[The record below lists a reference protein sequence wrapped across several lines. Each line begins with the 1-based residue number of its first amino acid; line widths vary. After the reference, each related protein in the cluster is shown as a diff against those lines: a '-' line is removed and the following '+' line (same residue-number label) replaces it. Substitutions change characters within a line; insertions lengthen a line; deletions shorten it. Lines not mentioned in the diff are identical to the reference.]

1 MPVLGVTGGAACG
14 KTSFVGAL
22 LPLLPGARA
31 FSADAA
37 VNQLAEND
45 PLVRSELAA
54 LLGDGAFTSE
64 GRYNRPLVRER
75 VFSEPV
81 LRAGVDAIFHPRVR
95 ALWTTL
101 AEKARHSN
109 QWLLAEIPLLYETGA
124 DVLCDR
130 VATVAC
136 SPQVQWHRLTV
147 LRGLTETI
155 ASQIRVAQMRLE
167 EKSNRADHLIWNDFP
182 FPCLQRQAGLCAAW
196 LHRSGG
202 RSDPGYQHPA

>member
-1 MPVLGVTGGAACG
+1 VLGVTGGAACG
-14 KTSFVGAL
+14 KSSFVGAL
-22 LPLLPGARA
+22 LPLLQGARA

-37 VNQLAEND
+37 VKQLAEND

-95 ALWTTL
+95 TLWTTL

-109 QWLLAEIPLLYETGA
+109 QWLLAEIPLLYETRA
-124 DVLCDR
+124 EVLCDR

-136 SPQVQWHRLTV
+136 SAQVQWHRLTV
-147 LRGLTETI
+147 LRGLSETI
-155 ASQIRVAQMRLE
+155 ASQIRVAQMSLE

-196 LHRSGG
+196 LLHSGDRSVRGP
-202 RSDPGYQHPA
+202 DQPA